1 MKKKHLARQ
10 CALACAAAATC
21 LPALAQSSVTIY
33 GRVDLGVFHQNAGTT
48 PTNGGISPSGPAAK
62 MWQVRQGSAGRIGF
76 RGVEDLGGGLEAGF
90 QMEHR
95 FDADTGLA
103 HNPFFEARSY
113 VYAGAPKAWGTVYAG
128 REYIPAFWVAL
139 KADPWGF
146 DTVATPGP
154 RHLLANYG
162 VPVSGIRS
170 DNTIG
175 LRSATWGGFSTNIA
189 WSAGEGARSNTSGAN
204 IEYTSGPLYV
214 GTAYDSTTSQQKMWM
229 AAASYDFGVVRP
241 ALLYA
246 RSKVNNVESSNVSLT
261 ARVPVST
268 HLVKLAVS
276 RLDPQGPGNAN
287 TKLSVGYEHFLSKR
301 TSILANIGS
310 AKQDKLTR
318 TTLFDLSL
326 KHNF

>member
-1 MKKKHLARQ
+1 MFVRQ
-10 CALACAAAATC
+10 LALAGVVATC
-21 LPALAQSSVTIY
+21 VPVMAQSSVTIY
-33 GRVDLGVFHQNAGTT
+33 GRVDLGLFHQNSGST
-48 PTNGGISPSGPAAK
+48 PTNGGISPAGPAAN

-76 RGVEDLGGGLEAGF
+76 RGIEDLGGGLEAGF

-103 HNPFFEARSY
+103 HNPFWEARSF
-113 VYAGAPKAWGTVYAG
+113 VYAGAPKQWGTVYAG

-139 KADPWGF
+139 KADPWGL

-175 LRSATWGGFSTNIA
+175 LRSAIWNGFSSNVA
-189 WSAGEGARSNTSGAN
+189 WSAGEGTRSNTTGVN
-204 IEYTSGPLYV
+204 LEYTLGPLYV
-214 GTAYDSTTSQQKMWM
+214 GTAFDSTTSQQKMWM
-229 AAASYDFGVVRP
+229 AAASYDFGVVRT

-261 ARVPVST
+261 ARIPVST

-276 RLDPQGPGNAN
+276 RLNPEGPGNTN
-287 TKLSVGYEHFLSKR
+287 TKLSAGYEHFLSKR
-301 TSILANIGS
+301 TSLLANIGS
-310 AKQDKLTR
+310 AKQPKLTR
-318 TTLFDLSL
+318 TTMFDLSI

>member
-1 MKKKHLARQ
+1 VKKNLVRQLVLASA
-10 CALACAAAATC
+10 ALACASAM
-21 LPALAQSSVTIY
+21 AQSSVTIY
-33 GRVDLGVFHQNAGTT
+33 GRVDLGVFHQNGGTT
-48 PTNGGISPSGPAAK
+48 PTNGGISPTGPAAK

-103 HNPFFEARSY
+103 HNPFWEARSF
-113 VYAGAPKAWGTVYAG
+113 VYAGAPKQWGSVYAG

-170 DNTIG
+170 DNTLG
-175 LRSATWGGFSTNIA
+175 LRSATWNGFSTNVA
-189 WSAGEGARSNTSGAN
+189 WSAGEGTRSNTAGAN
-204 IEYTSGPLYV
+204 VEYTSGPLYV

-229 AAASYDFGVVRP
+229 AATSYDFGFVRP
-241 ALLYA
+241 AVLYA
-246 RSKVNNVESSNVSLT
+246 RSKVNNVGATNISLT

-268 HLVKLAVS
+268 HLVKVAVS
-276 RLDPQGPGNAN
+276 RLNPDGADNTN
-287 TKLSVGYEHFLSKR
+287 TKLSLGYEHFLSKR
-301 TSILANIGS
+301 TSLLANIGT
-310 AKQDKLTR
+310 AKQNKLTR
-318 TTLFDLSL
+318 TTLFDMSI

>member
-1 MKKKHLARQ
+1 MKKTFVRQ
-10 CALACAAAATC
+10 CALVCAAAAW

-33 GRVDLGVFHQNAGTT
+33 GRVDLGVFHQNGGTT
-48 PTNGGISPSGPAAK
+48 PTNGGISPAGAAAN

-76 RGVEDLGGGLEAGF
+76 RGVEDLGGGMEAGF

-103 HNPFFEARSY
+103 HNPFWEARSFVY
-113 VYAGAPKAWGTVYAG
+113 VGAPKAWGSVYAG

-146 DTVATPGP
+146 DTVATPGQ

-162 VPVSGIRS
+162 VPATGIRS
-170 DNTIG
+170 DNSIG
-175 LRSATWGGFSTNIA
+175 LRSASWKGFSTNLA
-189 WSAGEGARSNTSGAN
+189 WSAGESTRSNSAGAN
-204 IEYTSGPLYV
+204 LEYSAGPLYV
-214 GTAYDSTTSQQKMWM
+214 GTGYDSTTAQQKVWL

-246 RSKVNNVESSNVSLT
+246 RSKVNNVGNKNLSLT

-268 HLVKLAVS
+268 HMVKLGVS
-276 RLDPQGPGNAN
+276 RLDPDGPGNTN
-287 TKLSVGYEHFLSKR
+287 TKLSMGYEYFLSKR
-301 TSILANIGS
+301 TSILANVAS

-318 TTLFDLSL
+318 ITLFDLTL

>member
-1 MKKKHLARQ
+1 MKKTFVHQ
-10 CALACAAAATC
+10 CALAFAAVAC
-21 LPALAQSSVTIY
+21 MPSQAQASVTIY

-48 PTNGGISPSGPAAK
+48 PTNGGISPAGPAAN

-90 QMEHR
+90 QIEHR

-103 HNPFFEARSY
+103 HNPFWEARSF

-175 LRSATWGGFSTNIA
+175 LRSATWGGFSTNVA
-189 WSAGEGARSNTSGAN
+189 WSAGEGTRSNTAGAN
-204 IEYTSGPLYV
+204 VEYTSGPLYV
-214 GTAYDSTTSQQKMWM
+214 GTAYDSTTSQQKVWL

-241 ALLYA
+241 AVLYS
-246 RSKVNNVESSNVSLT
+246 RSKLNGVGHSNISLT

-268 HLVKLAVS
+268 HMVKLAVS
-276 RLDPQGPGNAN
+276 RLNPDGADNTN
-287 TKLSVGYEHFLSKR
+287 TKLSVGYEYFLSKR
-301 TSILANIGS
+301 TSLLANVGS
-310 AKQDKLTR
+310 AKQNKLTR
-318 TTLFDLSL
+318 TSLFDLSL